1 MPVNIVPYEVEHVE
15 AVKRFNRRMAA
26 GGSRWRFPE
35 SPEPAWLPRR
45 PGVPVWQ
52 EPYVVVDDGEVRG
65 GYISKPQA
73 YHLHGERVELS
84 HFQLPVSEGTIDARY
99 GLVGARMLRHALKDH
114 PMIFGLGMGTWDA
127 PVAQLLRAARFEMTP
142 CPFHFRVLRPN
153 RFLREISV
161 LRTTVPR
168 RLTLDLLAATGAG
181 WLALKAFDGI
191 KTLRAPPSANG
202 EVELVENFGDGVDQV
217 WAEACPAYACI
228 AERSSAVLNAM
239 FPPGDERYLRLQVG
253 DAGASG
259 WAVLSDTQMTGHR
272 QFGGMRVGAIIDCL
286 ATPGHEPA
294 VVAAAER
301 ALVERG
307 VDIIVSNQMSE
318 RWTRSFDA
326 RGFVRGPSN
335 FYFAASQA
343 LAKRLAP
350 LETSARQAHLT
361 RGDGDGPVHLV
372 PGFSIAELVLE
383 P

>member
-1 MPVNIVPYEVEHVE
+1 VVGAEG
-15 AVKRFNRRMAA
+15 ALLDAA
-26 GGSRWRFPE
+26 
-35 SPEPAWLPRR
+35 
-45 PGVPVWQ
+45 
-52 EPYVVVDDGEVRG
+52 
-65 GYISKPQA
+65 
-73 YHLHGERVELS
+73 
-84 HFQLPVSEGTIDARY
+84 
-99 GLVGARMLRHALKDH
+99 GLVGAVILSTLTIEDHHRLLFVALL
-114 PMIFGLGMGTWDA
+114 LGVGWTCWLVAAQYRSLTTILTKQNPRLLLA
-127 PVAQLLRAARFEMTP
+127 PVFAPLVALVLQALARGYYSLSSLALYGAIWGCWMLVVRALGIRKQP
-142 CPFHFRVLRPN
+142 PV
-153 RFLREISV
+153 SV
-161 LRTTVPR
+161 LVPGSPAYLPALR
-168 RLTLDLLAATGAG
+168 RLPRVALITSSTPPATFKGIDVVITEPMEAYSVEWMQWFVHADLAGVRLLSAPLAMEHLTGR
-181 WLALKAFDGI
+181 
-191 KTLRAPPSANG
+191 TP
-202 EVELVENFGDGVDQV
+202 VESLWDR